1 MNSHQI
7 TGAAR
12 QIGGRLRN
20 VAGQVSHDAALRGEG
35 VYEEALGR
43 GQRLAGDAREQ
54 AVRLADGAYD
64 MGQEYYDRGVRALA
78 QQTRAH
84 PLAVV
89 LAAGLTGA
97 ALAWLFSSSRRR

>member
-1 MNSHQI
+1 MNSDRI

-12 QIGGRLRN
+12 QFGGRLRN
-20 VAGQVSHDAALRGEG
+20 VAGQATNDVGLRAEG
-35 VYEEALGR
+35 VIEEALGR
-43 GQRLAGDAREQ
+43 GQNLVGQARDG
-54 AVRLADGAYD
+54 ARHLADDALDAGHD
-64 MGQEYYDRGVRALA
+64 YYDRSVRALA

-89 LAAGLTGA
+89 VAAGLTGA